1 MSKIQIKNDESTN
14 NDLLS
19 KVNEDFTPLINLLY
33 KAMDNYKNITL
44 DNIKEINK
52 ILISLD
58 NNLQSTHKI
67 KINNIKNLLI
77 SNDKGL
83 RTYLNDTKITLNNIL
98 IKSKEISLLYLNFQ
112 KSKSNINHLILSS
125 EIKQKES
132 EMSNLTKELNYYK
145 NKYDTLNQSYLDSQ
159 KIISE
164 LKDEN
169 FTYIEKII
177 ESDKNLYIKNLSEN
191 VREGGGSQIIKS
203 INIEDSQQLKIE
215 NKELNNK
222 IKELNKKIDNF
233 ESQLS
238 RMTDKNTS
246 LSKFLS
252 KKNLEFTELQ
262 NENVDKIGEINKL
275 KNQLEKINT
284 KEKEQQKVI
293 NDYQK
298 IINEYQ
304 KILEEKENIINN
316 SNKKINMLN
325 DTNNN
330 DKLLIKTLEADKEK
344 LIFEINNNK
353 KKEKEKEK
361 NDNKYLNILKDLDNC
376 KKEKEEVEKELENI
390 KKELEKNKNE
400 YKKNIEIMESTIF
413 HNNNMINEK
422 DKMIKEL
429 KTKTNIIKENNNNK
443 SLNEDDNENE
453 NDKDNDSDYNIE
465 NDDNNNENDNNINTN
480 GDIGGYASN
489 INIINKEFEEVYK
502 QLSEKDNIIKE
513 KDEKINELT
522 NILENSKKDSK
533 ENIIYQKMLQ
543 YKNDEL
549 TNQSIIKVLKEQ
561 IKSLESENKSLKEE
575 SNRKKDN
582 DLFEVVEKMLKLEK
596 EIDKYR
602 NKNEKLMK
610 ELDTYKNGGAGNKE
624 NLNIVEE
631 DANISSINEISN
643 LKSQLTDLE
652 NKYNEEKDLNKKYE
666 EEIEKYKKDISDLKA
681 QIIQLK
687 HINKTN
693 TNSTNKNIRYLNDS
707 TNSFDIEKYNKNLEE
722 LIKAR
727 KEITSLKN
735 QIQKLEND
743 KKVKQSFFRCKTN
756 EDDDNYEEEF
766 DMAQLEEGVKK
777 KNRSE
782 DLNIDFPGTNETKQK
797 YEELEERFNN
807 LKEQVV
813 PILTLNVNKNITKN
827 NVTKICNLL
836 GTSVNTTNNIL
847 EKYNK

>member
-1 MSKIQIKNDESTN
+1 MSKIQDKKDASTN

-44 DNIKEINK
+44 ANIKEINK

-58 NNLQSTHKI
+58 NNIQSTHKI

-83 RTYLNDTKITLNNIL
+83 RTYLNDTKIALNNIL
-98 IKSKEISLLYLNFQ
+98 IKSKEISLQYLNFQ

-169 FTYIEKII
+169 FSYKEKII
-177 ESDKNLYIKNLSEN
+177 ESDKNLYMKNISEYS
-191 VREGGGSQIIKS
+191 REGGGSQIIKS
-203 INIEDSQQLKIE
+203 INNEESQQLKSE
-215 NKELNNK
+215 NKKLNDK
-222 IKELNKKIDNF
+222 IKELNKKNDNL

-238 RMTDKNTS
+238 RMTDKNAS

-252 KKNLEFTELQ
+252 KKNVEFTELQ
-262 NENVDKIGEINKL
+262 NENLEKIGEINKL
-275 KNQLEKINT
+275 KNQLEKNNSE
-284 KEKEQQKVI
+284 EKE
-293 NDYQK
+293 YQK
-298 IINEYQ
+298 KRNDFQKKLNEYQ
-304 KILEEKENIINN
+304 KSLEEKDKIINN
-316 SNKKINMLN
+316 SNKKINTLN
-325 DTNNN
+325 DISNN

-353 KKEKEKEK
+353 KQEKEK
-361 NDNKYLNILKDLDNC
+361 NDNEYFNILNDLDNC
-376 KKEKEEVEKELENI
+376 RKEKEEVEKELENM

-400 YKKNIEIMESTIF
+400 YKKNIEVMESTIF

-429 KTKTNIIKENNNNK
+429 KTKANIIKENNNNNNI
-443 SLNEDDNENE
+443 NEDDNENE
-453 NDKDNDSDYNIE
+453 NENDNIE
-465 NDDNNNENDNNINTN
+465 NDDNNIENDNNINTN
-480 GDIGGYASN
+480 GNIGGYASN

-513 KDEKINELT
+513 KNEKINELK

-543 YKNDEL
+543 YKNDEK

-575 SNRKKDN
+575 SSKKKND

-596 EIDKYR
+596 EIDNYR

-610 ELDTYKNGGAGNKE
+610 ELDSYKKGTTGNKE
-624 NLNIVEE
+624 NLNTVEGS
-631 DANISSINEISN
+631 ANISSINEISN
-643 LKSQLTDLE
+643 LKSQLTYLE

-666 EEIEKYKKDISDLKA
+666 EEIEKYKKEISDLKA

-722 LIKAR
+722 LINAR
-727 KEITSLKN
+727 KEIASLKS
-735 QIQKLEND
+735 QVQKLEND
-743 KKVKQSFFRCKTN
+743 KKVKQSLFRCKTN

-766 DMAQLEEGVKK
+766 DMAQIEEGLKK

-782 DLNIDFPGTNETKQK
+782 DLNIDFPGFNENKQK

-813 PILTLNVNKNITKN
+813 PILKSNANKNITKN

-836 GTSVNTTNNIL
+836 GTSTNTTNNIL

>member
-1 MSKIQIKNDESTN
+1 MSKIQTKKNESTS

-58 NNLQSTHKI
+58 NNLQSAHKI

-83 RTYLNDTKITLNNIL
+83 RTYLNDTKIALNNIL
-98 IKSKEISLLYLNFQ
+98 IKSKEISLQYLNFQ
-112 KSKSNINHLILSS
+112 KSKSNINQLVLSS

-132 EMSNLTKELNYYK
+132 EMTNLAKELNYYK
-145 NKYDTLNQSYLDSQ
+145 NKYDTLNQNYLDSQ

-164 LKDEN
+164 LKEEN
-169 FTYIEKII
+169 FSYKEKII
-177 ESDKNLYIKNLSEN
+177 ESDKNLYIKNFSEN
-191 VREGGGSQIIKS
+191 TREEGGPQATNS
-203 INIEDSQQLKIE
+203 INNEDTQQLKLE

-222 IKELNKKIDNF
+222 IKELNSKNDNL

-252 KKNLEFTELQ
+252 KKNLEYTELQ
-262 NENVDKIGEINKL
+262 NENVEKIGEINKL
-275 KNQLEKINT
+275 RNELEKNNN
-284 KEKEQQKVI
+284 KEKE
-293 NDYQK
+293 YQK
-298 IINEYQ
+298 KINEYQ
-304 KILEEKENIINN
+304 KKINEYQKSLEEKDKIIND
-316 SNKKINMLN
+316 SNKKINTLN

-344 LIFEINNNK
+344 LIFEINNSK
-353 KKEKEKEK
+353 KKEKEKD
-361 NDNKYLNILKDLDNC
+361 DNEYFNILNDLDNC
-376 KKEKEEVEKELENI
+376 RKEKEEVEKELENL

-400 YKKNIEIMESTIF
+400 YKKNIELMESTIF

-429 KTKTNIIKENNNNK
+429 KTKTNIIKESKNNK
-443 SLNEDDNENE
+443 NINDDKE
-453 NDKDNDSDYNIE
+453 NDNDYNNIE
-465 NDDNNNENDNNINTN
+465 NDDNTIENDSNINNN

-489 INIINKEFEEVYK
+489 INVINKEFEEVYK

-513 KDEKINELT
+513 KDEKINELK
-522 NILENSKKDSK
+522 NILESSKKDSK
-533 ENIIYQKMLQ
+533 ENIIYQKILQ
-543 YKNDEL
+543 YKNDEI

-575 SNRKKDN
+575 SNKKKND

-610 ELDTYKNGGAGNKE
+610 ELDAYKNGGTGKIE
-624 NLNIVEE
+624 NLNKVEKVE
-631 DANISSINEISN
+631 GGANESSINEISN
-643 LKSQLTDLE
+643 LKSQLTDIE
-652 NKYNEEKDLNKKYE
+652 NKYNEEKELNKKYE
-666 EEIEKYKKDISDLKA
+666 EEIEKYKKEINDLKA

-693 TNSTNKNIRYLNDS
+693 TNSINKNIRYLNDS
-707 TNSFDIEKYNKNLEE
+707 TNGFDIEKYNKNLEE

-727 KEITSLKN
+727 KEITSLKS
-735 QIQKLEND
+735 QVQKLEND
-743 KKVKQSFFRCKTN
+743 KKVKQSLFRCKTD

-766 DMAQLEEGVKK
+766 DMAQLEEGLKK
-777 KNRSE
+777 KTRSE

-813 PILTLNVNKNITKN
+813 PILKSNANKNITKN

>member
-1 MSKIQIKNDESTN
+1 MSKIQDKKDASTN

-44 DNIKEINK
+44 ANIKEINK

-83 RTYLNDTKITLNNIL
+83 RTYLNDTKIALNNIL
-98 IKSKEISLLYLNFQ
+98 IKSKEISLQYLNFQ

-169 FTYIEKII
+169 FSYKEKII
-177 ESDKNLYIKNLSEN
+177 ENDKNLYMKNISEYS
-191 VREGGGSQIIKS
+191 REGGGS
-203 INIEDSQQLKIE
+203 INNEESQQLKSE
-215 NKELNNK
+215 NKKLNDK
-222 IKELNKKIDNF
+222 IKELNKKNDNL

-238 RMTDKNTS
+238 RMTDKNAS

-252 KKNLEFTELQ
+252 KKNVEFTELQ
-262 NENVDKIGEINKL
+262 NENLEKIGEINKL
-275 KNQLEKINT
+275 KNQLEKNNSQ
-284 KEKEQQKVI
+284 EKEYQKKI
-293 NDYQK
+293 NDFQK
-298 IINEYQ
+298 KLNEYQ
-304 KILEEKENIINN
+304 KSLEEKDKIINN
-316 SNKKINMLN
+316 SNKKINTLN
-325 DTNNN
+325 DISNN

-353 KKEKEKEK
+353 KQEKEKD
-361 NDNKYLNILKDLDNC
+361 DNEYLNILKDLDNC
-376 KKEKEEVEKELENI
+376 KKEKEEVEKELENM

-400 YKKNIEIMESTIF
+400 YKKNIEVMESTIF

-429 KTKTNIIKENNNNK
+429 KTKANIIKENNNNNNI
-443 SLNEDDNENE
+443 NEDDNENE
-453 NDKDNDSDYNIE
+453 NENDNIE
-465 NDDNNNENDNNINTN
+465 NDDNNIENDNNINTN
-480 GDIGGYASN
+480 GNIGGYASN

-513 KDEKINELT
+513 KNEKINELK

-543 YKNDEL
+543 YKNDEK

-575 SNRKKDN
+575 SSKKKND

-596 EIDKYR
+596 EIDNYR

-610 ELDTYKNGGAGNKE
+610 ELDAYKKGTTGNKE
-624 NLNIVEE
+624 NLNTVEGS
-631 DANISSINEISN
+631 ANISSINEISN
-643 LKSQLTDLE
+643 LKSQLTYLE

-666 EEIEKYKKDISDLKA
+666 EEIEKYKKEISDLKA

-722 LIKAR
+722 LINAR
-727 KEITSLKN
+727 KEIASLKS
-735 QIQKLEND
+735 QVQKLEND
-743 KKVKQSFFRCKTN
+743 KKVKQSLFRCKTN

-766 DMAQLEEGVKK
+766 DMAQIEEGLKK

-782 DLNIDFPGTNETKQK
+782 DLNIDFPGFNENKQK

-813 PILTLNVNKNITKN
+813 PILKSNANKNITKN

-836 GTSVNTTNNIL
+836 GTSTNTTNNIL

>member
-1 MSKIQIKNDESTN
+1 MSKIQDKKDASTN

-44 DNIKEINK
+44 ANIKEINK

-83 RTYLNDTKITLNNIL
+83 RTYLNDTKIALNNIL
-98 IKSKEISLLYLNFQ
+98 IKSKEISLQYLNFQ

-169 FTYIEKII
+169 FSYKEKII
-177 ESDKNLYIKNLSEN
+177 ENDKNLYMKNISEYS
-191 VREGGGSQIIKS
+191 REGGGS
-203 INIEDSQQLKIE
+203 INNEESQQLKSE
-215 NKELNNK
+215 NKKLNDK
-222 IKELNKKIDNF
+222 IKELNKKNDNL

-238 RMTDKNTS
+238 RMTDKNAS

-252 KKNLEFTELQ
+252 KKNVEFTELQ
-262 NENVDKIGEINKL
+262 NENLEKIGEINKL
-275 KNQLEKINT
+275 KNQLEKNNSQ
-284 KEKEQQKVI
+284 EKEYQKKI
-293 NDYQK
+293 NDFQK
-298 IINEYQ
+298 KLNEYQ
-304 KILEEKENIINN
+304 KSLEEKDKIINN
-316 SNKKINMLN
+316 SNKKINTLN
-325 DTNNN
+325 DISNN

-353 KKEKEKEK
+353 KQEKEK
-361 NDNKYLNILKDLDNC
+361 NDNEYLNILKDLDNC
-376 KKEKEEVEKELENI
+376 KKEKEEVEKELENM

-400 YKKNIEIMESTIF
+400 YKKNIEVMESTIF

-429 KTKTNIIKENNNNK
+429 KTKANIIKENNNNNNI
-443 SLNEDDNENE
+443 NEDDNENE
-453 NDKDNDSDYNIE
+453 NENDNIE
-465 NDDNNNENDNNINTN
+465 NDDNNIENDNNINTN
-480 GDIGGYASN
+480 GNIGGYASN

-513 KDEKINELT
+513 KNEKINELK

-543 YKNDEL
+543 YKNDEK

-575 SNRKKDN
+575 SSKKKND

-596 EIDKYR
+596 EIDNYR

-610 ELDTYKNGGAGNKE
+610 ELDAYKKGTTGNKE
-624 NLNIVEE
+624 NLNTVEGS
-631 DANISSINEISN
+631 ANISSINEISN
-643 LKSQLTDLE
+643 LKSQLTYLE

-666 EEIEKYKKDISDLKA
+666 EEVEKYKKEISDLKA

-722 LIKAR
+722 LINAR
-727 KEITSLKN
+727 KEIASLKS
-735 QIQKLEND
+735 QVQKLEND
-743 KKVKQSFFRCKTN
+743 KKVKQSLFRCKTN

-766 DMAQLEEGVKK
+766 DMAQIEEGLKK

-782 DLNIDFPGTNETKQK
+782 DLNIDFPGFNENKQK

-813 PILTLNVNKNITKN
+813 PILKSNANKNITKN

-836 GTSVNTTNNIL
+836 GTSTNTTNNIL

>member
-1 MSKIQIKNDESTN
+1 MSKIQDKKDASTN

-44 DNIKEINK
+44 ANIKEINK

-83 RTYLNDTKITLNNIL
+83 RTYLNDTKIALNNIL
-98 IKSKEISLLYLNFQ
+98 IKSKEISLQYLNFQ

-169 FTYIEKII
+169 FSYKEKII
-177 ESDKNLYIKNLSEN
+177 ENDKNLYMKNISQYS
-191 VREGGGSQIIKS
+191 REGGGS
-203 INIEDSQQLKIE
+203 INNEESQQLKSE
-215 NKELNNK
+215 NKKLNDK
-222 IKELNKKIDNF
+222 IKELNKKNDNL

-238 RMTDKNTS
+238 RMTDKNAS

-252 KKNLEFTELQ
+252 KKNVEFTELQ
-262 NENVDKIGEINKL
+262 NENLEKIGEINKL
-275 KNQLEKINT
+275 KNQLEKNNSQ
-284 KEKEQQKVI
+284 EKEYQKKI
-293 NDYQK
+293 NDFQK
-298 IINEYQ
+298 KLNEYQ
-304 KILEEKENIINN
+304 KSLEEKDKIINN
-316 SNKKINMLN
+316 SNKKINTLN
-325 DTNNN
+325 DISNN

-353 KKEKEKEK
+353 KQEKEKD
-361 NDNKYLNILKDLDNC
+361 DNEYLNILKDLDNC
-376 KKEKEEVEKELENI
+376 KKEKEEVEKELENM

-400 YKKNIEIMESTIF
+400 YKKNIEVMESTIF

-429 KTKTNIIKENNNNK
+429 KTKANIIKENNNNNNI
-443 SLNEDDNENE
+443 NEDDNENE
-453 NDKDNDSDYNIE
+453 NENDNIE
-465 NDDNNNENDNNINTN
+465 NDDNNIENDNNINTN
-480 GDIGGYASN
+480 GNIGGYASN

-513 KDEKINELT
+513 KNEKINELK

-543 YKNDEL
+543 YKNDEK

-575 SNRKKDN
+575 SSKKKND

-596 EIDKYR
+596 EIDNYR

-610 ELDTYKNGGAGNKE
+610 ELDSYKKGTTGNKE
-624 NLNIVEE
+624 NLNTVEGS
-631 DANISSINEISN
+631 ANISSINEISN
-643 LKSQLTDLE
+643 LKSQLTYLE

-666 EEIEKYKKDISDLKA
+666 EEIEKYKKEISDLKA

-722 LIKAR
+722 LINAR
-727 KEITSLKN
+727 KEIASLKS
-735 QIQKLEND
+735 QVQKLEND
-743 KKVKQSFFRCKTN
+743 KKVKQSLFRCKTN

-766 DMAQLEEGVKK
+766 DMAQIEEGLKK

-782 DLNIDFPGTNETKQK
+782 DLNIDFPGFNENKQK

-813 PILTLNVNKNITKN
+813 PILKSNANKNITKN

-836 GTSVNTTNNIL
+836 GTSTNTTNNIL